1 MAHRSPLHKHLWI
14 NTKTC
19 HIDVYKYALGGA
31 GEESKCA
38 IYILILFYG
47 AIFRKVFSIVS

>member
-14 NTKTC
+14 NTKAC

-47 AIFRKVFSIVS
+47 AIFRKVFPIVS